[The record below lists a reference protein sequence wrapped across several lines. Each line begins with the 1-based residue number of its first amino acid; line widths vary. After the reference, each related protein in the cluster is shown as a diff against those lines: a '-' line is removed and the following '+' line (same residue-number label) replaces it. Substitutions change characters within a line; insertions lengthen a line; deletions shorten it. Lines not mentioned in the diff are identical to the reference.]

1 MNAHAFSVAA
11 TAFLASLVEFIEALT
26 VVLAVGATRG
36 WRNALAGAAA
46 ALAVLAAA
54 LAVLGPSATL
64 TATPLRL
71 AAGMLSLLFGLRW
84 LRKAVLRAA
93 GVLPLHDETKSYAKA
108 RASLGPSMS
117 YGWDAPALGVAFQ
130 IVLTEGVEVVFIVIA
145 TSAGAGLLLPA
156 AGGAAAA
163 LAVVLLLGVALHR
176 PITQVPENTL
186 KFAVGVMMAAF
197 GSFWTAEAV
206 GARFPGGDAA
216 LPLLALFWLCLALAL
231 VRLGRPSLKARPA

>member
-1 MNAHAFSVAA
+1 MNAHAFSAAA

-46 ALAVLAAA
+46 AIAVLAAA

-117 YGWDAPALGVAFQ
+117 HGWDAPALGVAFQ
-130 IVLTEGVEVVFIVIA
+130 IVLTEGVGWCSSSSPLQPA
-145 TSAGAGLLLPA
+145 RGCCCRPPA
-156 AGGAAAA
+156 AP
-163 LAVVLLLGVALHR
+163 LR
-176 PITQVPENTL
+176 PWPWCCCWAWRCTGRSPRCL
-186 KFAVGVMMAAF
+186 K
-197 GSFWTAEAV
+197 T
-206 GARFPGGDAA
+206 R
-216 LPLLALFWLCLALAL
+216 
-231 VRLGRPSLKARPA
+231 